1 VDLGDVPFGGLC
13 LEAATGKIRYRGTL
27 EAIP

>member
-1 VDLGDVPFGGLC
+1 VPFGGIC
-13 LEAATGKIRYRGTL
+13 TEAATGKIRFRGTL